1 MCEVY
6 KDSEARSS
14 VWSYCF
20 CLCLQGPKPP
30 PGPNQ
35 TSPQSHIG
43 VCNCLLLLEDG
54 HKVQYSGFIYSRF
67 WTMGKTQCVSD
78 NRARLIWV
86 LHIDLWEVP
95 LTGDGWPFS
104 NFSFLNSLLQLYYC
118 LFEDWLNLFIWSF
131 AQTVLPR
138 EQMRRDKMRKKTRW
152 AKKSRKPRQYTK
164 RRG

>member
-1 MCEVY
+1 MHKCKCACQCLASLFRLVF
-6 KDSEARSS
+6 SHPLSFHFVSLLFLSQLTSS
-14 VWSYCF
+14 F
-20 CLCLQGPKPP
+20 
-30 PGPNQ
+30 
-35 TSPQSHIG
+35 
-43 VCNCLLLLEDG
+43 CNCLLLLEDG

-86 LHIDLWEVP
+86 LHIDLWEVL